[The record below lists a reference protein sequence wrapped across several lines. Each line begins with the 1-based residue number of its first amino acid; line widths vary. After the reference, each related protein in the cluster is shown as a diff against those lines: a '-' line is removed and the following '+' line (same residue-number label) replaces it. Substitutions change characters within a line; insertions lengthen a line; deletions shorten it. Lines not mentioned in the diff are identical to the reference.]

1 MISIRNILYATDF
14 SSYSNQA
21 YFHAVALAEKYDA
34 RLIILH
40 VAGPSDNGN
49 RENWREHLEQIRPVN
64 SSIPVRHV
72 LLVGE
77 PADEI
82 LRFAKESQVDLIV
95 VGTHGRTG
103 LERLLMGSIAEKV
116 LRGATCSVL
125 IVKMPKPVATTER
138 IEEASESASAPVTGI

>member
-14 SSYSNQA
+14 SPYSNQA

-34 RLIILH
+34 GLVILH
-40 VAGPSDNGN
+40 VAGVSENGN
-49 RENWREHLEQIRPVN
+49 RDKWRDQLEQIRPVN
-64 SSIPVRHV
+64 PSIRVRHV

-82 LRFAKESQVDLIV
+82 LRFAGESRVDLIV

-116 LRGATCSVL
+116 LRGAACSVL
-125 IVKMPKPVATTER
+125 VVKMPKPVAVPER
-138 IEEASESASAPVTGI
+138 MEETSVLGPAPATGI